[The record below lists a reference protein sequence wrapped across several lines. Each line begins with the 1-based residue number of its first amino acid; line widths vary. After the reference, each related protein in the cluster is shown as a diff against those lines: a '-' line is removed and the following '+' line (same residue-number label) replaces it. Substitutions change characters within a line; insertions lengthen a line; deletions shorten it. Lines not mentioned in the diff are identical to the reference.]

1 MIDFYKHLLY
11 STGRMKFAPFQ
22 KNMDMM
28 KAAMTSREL
37 STLEAAIAKDVNV
50 APISSVASSS
60 SSSVSTSQSWG
71 KSPSGSRMQSSSRY
85 VCDVQCAL
93 SDLWL
98 IVNKILLLQCSQRR
112 CHEVCSFPK
121 VPGSDESSQWVIST
135 N

>member
-1 MIDFYKHLLY
+1 MIDYYKHLLY

-37 STLEAAIAKDVNV
+37 STLEPAIAKDVNV
-50 APISSVASSS
+50 APIASVASS

-85 VCDVQCAL
+85 VCDV
-93 SDLWL
+93 
-98 IVNKILLLQCSQRR
+98 
-112 CHEVCSFPK
+112 P
-121 VPGSDESSQWVIST
+121 
-135 N
+135 